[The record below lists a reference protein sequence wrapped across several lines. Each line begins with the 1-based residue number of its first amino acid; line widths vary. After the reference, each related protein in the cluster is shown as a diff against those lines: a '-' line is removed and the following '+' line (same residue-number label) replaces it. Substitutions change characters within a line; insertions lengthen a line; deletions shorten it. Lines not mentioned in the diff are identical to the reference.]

1 LNLDQYSS
9 YDKDFFAHYGQPRL
23 TNNEITNSSQTIK
36 DVPITSKLS
45 ATAASFSQATSPATA
60 FYPVLYTLPT
70 YYTSPQD
77 RTITYPSVDNRVSIF
92 FLIKTKTKFFFAIK
106 DNRNGA
112 SYGGGSGDNN
122 RNHYHQQQRTHN
134 NSTWHSQQ

>member
-1 LNLDQYSS
+1 MVFPFFAKYLIIFFVDLDQYL
-9 YDKDFFAHYGQPRL
+9 YDKDFLGHYGQTRVS
-23 TNNEITNSSQTIK
+23 NNELTNSSQTTK
-36 DVPITSKLS
+36 DVSVTSKLS

-60 FYPVLYTLPT
+60 FYFNPVLYTLPA
-70 YYTSPQD
+70 YYTSHQD
-77 RTITYPSVDNRVSIF
+77 RTMTYPSI
-92 FLIKTKTKFFFAIK
+92 

-112 SYGGGSGDNN
+112 SYSGSGGGNNN